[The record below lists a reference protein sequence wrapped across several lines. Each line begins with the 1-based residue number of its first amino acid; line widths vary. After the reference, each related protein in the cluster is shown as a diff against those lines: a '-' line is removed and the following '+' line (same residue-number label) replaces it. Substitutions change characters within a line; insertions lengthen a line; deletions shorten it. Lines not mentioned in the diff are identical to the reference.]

1 MTTERT
7 AIEPDIDEAR
17 RDHLPFAK
25 AFIDALRNNR
35 SVMAATLTGKALRG
49 AETKARNWIGVLIGF
64 VFRHHGPAGALAR
77 SVQAGSMAFWMIV
90 LLGAYLVLYL
100 V

>member
-35 SVMAATLTGKALRG
+35 SVMDGTLTGKALRS
-49 AETKARNWIGVLIGF
+49 AETEARNWIGVLIGF
-64 VFRHHGPAGALAR
+64 VFRHHGPEGALAR
-77 SVQAGSMAFWMIV
+77 SVQAGSMVFWVIV